1 VRETQRKNNSQKS
14 NLFSES
20 VINRDE
26 GIDGGEKEIN
36 TIKESMTWM
45 NSCRDVVWMD
55 GLMD

>member
-26 GIDGGEKEIN
+26 GIDGGDKETN
-36 TIKESMTWM
+36 TIKERIPWYNLDELVS
-45 NSCRDVVWMD
+45 
-55 GLMD
+55 